1 MTYQSLTDALQRRG
15 ITEILHF
22 TTSNGF
28 IGTMATGGL
37 LCHSTLPQEKRLAHI
52 LQINSRDRSRD
63 AQWHDYVNLSVSR
76 INGTFFSISSGR
88 WHATK
93 DVYWCILSF
102 DASIVTHPGVLFVT
116 TNNAYALAERAPDLD
131 GFEALFAPKIRQFPD
146 KWIHR
151 SRETPLHHT
160 TCHQAE
166 VLYPKVVDLAHL
178 RRVYF
183 PTDDIAD
190 EAAAQLALCAPDL
203 SARLELLVKP
213 ELFGGR
219 A

>member
-1 MTYQSLTDALQRRG
+1 M
-15 ITEILHF
+15 
-22 TTSNGF
+22 
-28 IGTMATGGL
+28 MATGGL
-37 LCHSTLPQEKRLAHI
+37 LCHSALPQEKRLAHI
-52 LQINSRDRSRD
+52 LQINSKDRSRD
-63 AQWHDYVNLSVSR
+63 AAWHDYVNLSVSR

-102 DASIVTHPGVLFVT
+102 DASIVTHPGVLFAT
-116 TNNAYALAERAPDLD
+116 TNNAYALTERAPDLD
-131 GFEALFAPKIRQFPD
+131 GFEGLFAPKIRQFPA
-146 KWIHR
+146 KWVHR
-151 SRETPLHHT
+151 SRETPSHHT

-166 VLYPKVVDLAHL
+166 VLYPNVVDLAHL

-190 EAAAQLALCAPDL
+190 EAAAQLALCAPEL
-203 SARLELLVKP
+203 AARLALLVRP